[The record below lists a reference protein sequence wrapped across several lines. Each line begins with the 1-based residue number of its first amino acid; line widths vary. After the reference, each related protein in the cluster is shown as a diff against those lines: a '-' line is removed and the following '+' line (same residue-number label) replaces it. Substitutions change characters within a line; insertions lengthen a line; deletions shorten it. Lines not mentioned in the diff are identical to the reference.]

1 MTVMYSKGRTN
12 IVGAGLLK
20 YSKNLPRH
28 SAGEDFAV

>member
-1 MTVMYSKGRTN
+1 MYSKEHTN
-12 IVGAGLLK
+12 IVVAGLLE